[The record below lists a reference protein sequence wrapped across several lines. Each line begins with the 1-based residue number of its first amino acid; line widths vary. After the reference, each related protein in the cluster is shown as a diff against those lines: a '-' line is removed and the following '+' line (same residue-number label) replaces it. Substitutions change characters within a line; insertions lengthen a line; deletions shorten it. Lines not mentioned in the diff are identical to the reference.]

1 MNLNVILSFLAA
13 IMAAGIML
21 LALHKDSKSF
31 VQRVFELGM
40 LLFVL
45 EAGLNC
51 LAYFEANIAKF
62 LFWYK
67 FQFIISTLLSAVWL
81 LFSICYARSNYRE
94 QISKWK
100 WVLILVFVFNT
111 SMALPFQGS
120 FFSGNPVLIGPS
132 EIFVRL
138 GWSGYLWY
146 FISVIIGVL
155 ILMNLE
161 RTFRH
166 ATGHMRWQTKFMF
179 IGVASIFGIRLF
191 LDSHALLFNGID
203 FGLVPI
209 DMGAFL
215 IAGVLI
221 LRSLFRGKP
230 LNASLQLSHQF
241 LYSSF
246 TILIVGIYFVVVSV
260 VAWLALHFDWIR
272 SFHIA
277 IFLIFVAIVGIATLL
292 VSDRLRI
299 SRKRFISRHF
309 KRPIYNYQ
317 RIWEDFTARTA
328 TLTKVED
335 LCNAIVNMVSS
346 NLEILSV
353 TIWIIN
359 EKTEQMRFGASTVFT
374 LEQANQLQ
382 LSEDQ
387 GTALIQALSDENR
400 ILDLDS
406 QSDEWVKNL
415 KSSFSGDTKEARVR
429 YCVPLRTH
437 NQLIGIMM
445 LSEKIYYES
454 LTFEDTELLKT
465 IADQAAA
472 ALLNLRLS
480 ESLRQIKELEAF
492 QAMSAFFMHDLKNLA
507 SKLSLV
513 TQNLPI
519 HIDNPEFRTEAF
531 RIISQS
537 VSKIN
542 DMSTRLSLLSQKLEL
557 AFRKTDLN
565 EFVAATISEMKKF
578 VEAAI
583 LQRLDSVPLIQID
596 QEQIHKV
603 LENLIMNANDAVSEN
618 GKIAVETSHNEKW
631 VQIVVRDNG
640 SGMTKEFIDK
650 DLFRPFRTTK
660 KKGMGIGLFHCKTI
674 VEAHGGRIE
683 VESAE
688 GEGTLFRVLLPLI
701 R

>member
-1 MNLNVILSFLAA
+1 MNLSLILSFLAT

-21 LALHKDSKSF
+21 LALYKDSKSF
-31 VQRVFELGM
+31 VQRVFALGM
-40 LLFVL
+40 LLFVF
-45 EAGLNC
+45 EEGLSGF
-51 LAYFEANIAKF
+51 AYYETTTTQL

-67 FQFIISTLLSAVWL
+67 VQLIISTLLTAVWL
-81 LFSICYARSNYRE
+81 LFSICYARSNYTE
-94 QISKWK
+94 QVSKWK
-100 WVLILVFVFNT
+100 WVLISVFVLSA
-111 SMALPFQGS
+111 SMVLLFQGS
-120 FFSGNPVLIGPS
+120 FFYGNPVFIGSS
-132 EIFVRL
+132 EIFIRL
-138 GWSGYLWY
+138 GWSGYLWHI
-146 FISVIIGVL
+146 ISVIIGVL

-179 IGVASIFGIRLF
+179 IGIGSIFGIRLF
-191 LDSHALLFNGID
+191 LDSHVLLFRGID
-203 FGLVPI
+203 LGLAPI

-215 IAGVLI
+215 ISGVLI
-221 LRSLFRGKP
+221 LRALFRGKP

-277 IFLIFVAIVGIATLL
+277 VFLIFVAIVGIATLL

-309 KRPIYNYQ
+309 KRPVYNYQ

-335 LCNAIVNMVSS
+335 LCHAIVNMVSS

-353 TIWIIN
+353 TIWIID
-359 EKTEQMRFGASTVFT
+359 EKREQMRFGASTVFT
-374 LEQANQLQ
+374 LKQADQWQ

-387 GTALIQALSDENR
+387 GTALILALSNEDRLLDLENR
-400 ILDLDS
+400 
-406 QSDEWVKNL
+406 SDEWLGNL
-415 KSSFSGDTKEARVR
+415 KDSVSGDTKEARVR

-437 NQLIGIMM
+437 DQLIGIMM

-465 IADQAAA
+465 MADQAAA

-480 ESLRQIKELEAF
+480 EKLRQVKELEAF

-537 VSKIN
+537 VLKIN
-542 DMSTRLSLLSQKLEL
+542 DMSTRLTLLSQKLEL
-557 AFRKTDLN
+557 RFRKMDLN
-565 EFVAATISEMKKF
+565 EFVAATIAEMQQF
-578 VEAAI
+578 VESPISQKLNA
-583 LQRLDSVPLIQID
+583 VPLIQMD
-596 QEQIHKV
+596 QEQIHRCW
-603 LENLIMNANDAVSEN
+603 
-618 GKIAVETSHNEKW
+618 KI
-631 VQIVVRDNG
+631 
-640 SGMTKEFIDK
+640 
-650 DLFRPFRTTK
+650 
-660 KKGMGIGLFHCKTI
+660 
-674 VEAHGGRIE
+674 
-683 VESAE
+683 
-688 GEGTLFRVLLPLI
+688 
-701 R
+701 